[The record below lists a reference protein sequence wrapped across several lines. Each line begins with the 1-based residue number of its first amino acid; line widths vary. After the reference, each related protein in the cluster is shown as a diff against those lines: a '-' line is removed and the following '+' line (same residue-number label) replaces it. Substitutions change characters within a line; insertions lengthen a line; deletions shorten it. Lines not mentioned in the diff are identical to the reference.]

1 MKRNLLIVTALG
13 GMLWSA
19 NDAKAQETVSGVVV
33 EETPV
38 LVQDVECKDHYTPGS
53 WKDNWF
59 IQLGA
64 GIRSP
69 FVENPQTAKGDD
81 ARHITAIY
89 NLGVGRWISPHLGF
103 RFGLL
108 WRDAL
113 ESGRDSFKA
122 RVANLN
128 VDFMWDMFNSIGGYN
143 PNRVFSI
150 VPSSDSADIRL

>member
-1 MKRNLLIVTALG
+1 MKRNLLIVAALG

-69 FVENPQTAKGDD
+69 FMENSKVKGDD
-81 ARHITAIY
+81 ARRITAIY
-89 NLGVGRWISPHLGF
+89 NLGVGRWISP
-103 RFGLL
+103 
-108 WRDAL
+108 
-113 ESGRDSFKA
+113 
-122 RVANLN
+122 
-128 VDFMWDMFNSIGGYN
+128 Y
-143 PNRVFSI
+143 
-150 VPSSDSADIRL
+150 